1 MQPYPSITTVLETV
15 LALLALTEIVCA
27 TGAVPV
33 IVQGLVLSE
42 VAVFPGVIVIVHV
55 PLAARDGPQFELAV
69 VPEGQV
75 G

>member
-1 MQPYPSITTVLETV
+1 MLETV
-15 LALLALTEIVCA
+15 LALSALIEIVCA

-33 IVQGLVLSE
+33 CVQGLVPSE
-42 VAVFPGVIVIVHV
+42 VAVFPGVIVIVQV
-55 PLAARDGPQFELAV
+55 ALAASDEPQFELAV